1 MDIRWRSVSQRGKKK
16 GRREKNLPPLYST
29 RTRSVSRITTFW
41 AGIRCKRPFNH
52 QTECTIGMRIVYL
65 LNLPPPPPPPSP
77 PLPTLLSKRQLR
89 DPTETGCHHDDYAAH
104 SAQDAIKFLPF
115 QSPFFG
121 KRECVAGRRLIRHA
135 CSRPKGGDKHHH
147 HQKKECFWLPTSIRR
162 RIYKN
167 FPAHQTA
174 ERGTAGRPLIR
185 SR

>member
-1 MDIRWRSVSQRGKKK
+1 MDASRQNMDRLDTWTSVGGLFRREEKK
-16 GRREKNLPPLYST
+16 GRRGKNHPPPYST

-65 LNLPPPPPPPSP
+65 LNLPPPSPSSP
-77 PLPTLLSKRQLR
+77 HLTFKRQLR

-147 HQKKECFWLPTSIRR
+147 QKKRVLLVADKHTLP
-162 RIYKN
+162 YLQN
-167 FPAHQTA
+167 FSSAPD
-174 ERGTAGRPLIR
+174 
-185 SR
+185 S